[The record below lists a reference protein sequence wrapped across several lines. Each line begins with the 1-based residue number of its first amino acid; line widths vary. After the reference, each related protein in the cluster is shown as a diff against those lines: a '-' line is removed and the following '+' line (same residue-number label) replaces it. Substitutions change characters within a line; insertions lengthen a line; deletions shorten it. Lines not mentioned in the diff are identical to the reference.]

1 MGEEVIKILDHL
13 GSQFGLAI
21 DWTSDNVLPYLSEL
35 SNKYIN
41 WRISSDIFY
50 LILSVAMILI
60 SILSWIVL
68 NKKYDGYSDWEDFM
82 RVLIAIVCFCVI
94 GIFFIVLLV
103 NCYDIIKCC
112 TCPEIAIAGYIKAY
126 LNNN

>member
-1 MGEEVIKILDHL
+1 MGEEIIKVLDHL

-41 WRISSDIFY
+41 WRISSGIFY
-50 LILSVAMILI
+50 LILSVVMILI
-60 SILSWIVL
+60 ATLLWIVL
-68 NKKYDGYSDWEDFM
+68 NKKYDGYSDWEDFYG
-82 RVLIAIVCFCVI
+82 IVIKIILGCVI
-94 GIFFIVLLV
+94 GVFFIILLV

-112 TCPEIAIAGYIKAY
+112 TFPEVAIVEYIKSY
-126 LNNN
+126 LTTK